1 MTLADDTSVSGNPG
15 PSGGSGTV
23 EVSRMGSLDLRER
36 SEQVTLP
43 LHLLSNQRS
52 PRETHGL
59 RQMRTFRLGAGTV
72 VLAPLT

>member
-1 MTLADDTSVSGNPG
+1 
-15 PSGGSGTV
+15 
-23 EVSRMGSLDLRER
+23 MGSLDLRER